1 MQESINYFFLLIGRV
16 KNIRWDLSSKNFILV
31 SKSLIFY
38 NARNDST
45 KLNKFL
51 LKLSNQSHIKKTI
64 NKIITPW
71 YSIPLIDRWLLGQI
85 IPPMLFAISAFTV
98 ISLSVGVMFDLIR
111 KVVEYGLPLF
121 LALKV
126 IFFSLPSF
134 LVLSFPMAVLLS
146 TLLAYGKLSSNSE
159 LLALKSLGIKTS
171 RIISPAIAL
180 SIFMTGLTF
189 YFNDNLV
196 PASNK
201 LAEVT
206 LRAGIGSSFSGEQGK
221 DNIMFSRY
229 GSRINSSNKK
239 PTKINTYLTHIFYA
253 SWYENNIMEGVT
265 VLDFSR
271 EDFQQILKAKNGK
284 FDKKSSSWIFS
295 DGSIVSIDPSGQTT
309 NIQFKEY
316 TYPFVEGPMELA
328 KVPKDAN
335 EMTLKQA
342 IQAEKIYEKTGNI
355 KEVRRIKVRI
365 QEKFTLPFACL
376 VFGLIGSSLGSK
388 SNLRSSKSQGFGL
401 SVILI
406 LIYYVMSFLFS
417 SLGVKGILPPI
428 FAAWLPVLI
437 SLGGGIYLLRK
448 SSSF

>member
-1 MQESINYFFLLIGRV
+1 M
-16 KNIRWDLSSKNFILV
+16 
-31 SKSLIFY
+31 
-38 NARNDST
+38 
-45 KLNKFL
+45 
-51 LKLSNQSHIKKTI
+51 
-64 NKIITPW
+64 TPW
-71 YSIPLIDRWLLGQI
+71 YLIPLIDRWLLGQI
-85 IPPMLFAISAFTV
+85 ITPMIFAISAFTV

-111 KVVEYGLPLF
+111 KIVEFGLPLF

-126 IFFSLPSF
+126 LFFSLPSF

-146 TLLAYGKLSSNSE
+146 TLLTYGKLSSNSE

-171 RIISPAIAL
+171 RIIAPAIAL

-206 LRAGIGSSFSGEQGK
+206 LRAGIGSSFSGETGK

-229 GSRINSSNKK
+229 GSRINASTKK
-239 PTKINTYLTHIFYA
+239 PTKTNTYLTHIFYA
-253 SWYENNIMEGVT
+253 SQYKNNTMKGVT
-265 VLDFSR
+265 LLDFSR
-271 EDFQQILKAKNGK
+271 EDFQQILKADTAI
-284 FDKKSSSWIFS
+284 FDKKNSSWIFYT
-295 DGSIVSIDPSGQTT
+295 GSIVSIAPSGQTT

-328 KVPKDAN
+328 KVPRDAT

-342 IQAEKIYEKTGNI
+342 LQAEKIYKKTGNL
-355 KEVRRIKVRI
+355 KEIRRIQVRI
-365 QEKFTLPFACL
+365 QEKFTLPCACL

-406 LIYYVMSFLFS
+406 LIYYVMSFVFS
-417 SLGVKGILPPI
+417 SFGVKGLLSPI

>member
-1 MQESINYFFLLIGRV
+1 
-16 KNIRWDLSSKNFILV
+16 
-31 SKSLIFY
+31 
-38 NARNDST
+38 
-45 KLNKFL
+45 
-51 LKLSNQSHIKKTI
+51 LKLSNQALIKKTI
-64 NKIITPW
+64 NKIIAPW

-111 KVVEYGLPLF
+111 KIVEFGLPLF

-126 IFFSLPSF
+126 LFFSLPSF

-146 TLLAYGKLSSNSE
+146 TLLAYGKLSNNSE
-159 LLALKSLGIKTS
+159 LLALKSLGVKTS
-171 RIISPAIAL
+171 RIISPAIAI

-201 LAEVT
+201 LAETT
-206 LRAGIGSSFSGEQGK
+206 LRAGIGSSFSEESGK
-221 DNIMFSRY
+221 ENIMFSRY
-229 GSRINSSNKK
+229 GSRINSETKK
-239 PTKINTYLTHIFYA
+239 PTKNNSKLTHIFY
-253 SWYENNIMEGVT
+253 SQWYENKIMKNVT

-271 EDFQQILKAKNGK
+271 EDFQQILKAKTGR

-295 DGSIVSIDPSGQTT
+295 DGSIVSINSGGQTT

-328 KVPKDAN
+328 KIPSDAN
-335 EMTLKQA
+335 RMTLKQA
-342 IQAEKIYEKTGNI
+342 IQAEKIYKKTGNL

-406 LIYYVMSFLFS
+406 LIYYVMSFIFS
-417 SLGVKGILPPI
+417 SFGVKGILNPI
-428 FAAWLPVLI
+428 LAAWLPVLI

>member
-1 MQESINYFFLLIGRV
+1 M
-16 KNIRWDLSSKNFILV
+16 
-31 SKSLIFY
+31 
-38 NARNDST
+38 
-45 KLNKFL
+45 
-51 LKLSNQSHIKKTI
+51 KLSKKSPIQKTI
-64 NKIITPW
+64 NQIISPW
-71 YSIPLIDRWLLGQI
+71 YLIPLIDRWLLGQI
-85 IPPMLFAISAFTV
+85 LPPMLFAISAFTV

-111 KVVEYGLPLF
+111 KIVEYGLPLF

-126 IFFSLPSF
+126 LFFSLPSF

-201 LAEVT
+201 LAETT
-206 LRAGIGSSFSGEQGK
+206 LRAGIGSSFSEEKGK
-221 DNIMFSRY
+221 ENIMFSRY
-229 GSRINSSNKK
+229 GSRIDSVTKK
-239 PTKINTYLTHIFYA
+239 PTKNNSKLTHIFYA
-253 SWYENNIMEGVT
+253 QWYENNIMKNVT

-271 EDFQQILKAKNGK
+271 NDIQQILKAKTGRFN
-284 FDKKSSSWIFS
+284 KKSSSWIFS
-295 DGSIVSIDPSGQTT
+295 DGSIVSIDPRGQTT

-316 TYPFVEGPMELA
+316 TYPFVEGPLELA
-328 KVPKDAN
+328 KVPKDAS

-342 IQAEKIYEKTGNI
+342 LKAEKIYKKTGNL
-355 KEVRRIKVRI
+355 KEIRRIQVRI
-365 QEKFTLPFACL
+365 QEKFTLPCACI

-406 LIYYVMSFLFS
+406 LIYYVMSFIFS
-417 SLGVKGILPPI
+417 SFGVKGLLTPI
-428 FAAWLPVLI
+428 IAAWLPVLI
-437 SLGGGIYLLRK
+437 SMGGGIYFLRK
-448 SSSF
+448 SSSL

>member
-1 MQESINYFFLLIGRV
+1 M
-16 KNIRWDLSSKNFILV
+16 
-31 SKSLIFY
+31 
-38 NARNDST
+38 
-45 KLNKFL
+45 
-51 LKLSNQSHIKKTI
+51 KLSNQLVIKKTF

-85 IPPMLFAISAFTV
+85 IPPMIFAISAFTV

-111 KVVEYGLPLF
+111 KIVEYGLPLF

-126 IFFSLPSF
+126 LFFSLPSF

-146 TLLAYGKLSSNSE
+146 TLLAYGKLSSKSE
-159 LLALKSLGIKTS
+159 LLALKSLGVKTS
-171 RIISPAIAL
+171 RIIAPAIAL

-196 PASNK
+196 PRSNK
-201 LAEVT
+201 LAETT
-206 LRAGIGSSFSGEQGK
+206 LRAGIGSSFSEEKGK
-221 DNIMFSRY
+221 ENIMFSRY
-229 GSRINSSNKK
+229 GSRIDASTKKATKNNSK
-239 PTKINTYLTHIFYA
+239 LTHIFYA
-253 SWYENNIMEGVT
+253 QWYENNTMKKVT

-271 EDFQQILKAKNGK
+271 EDIQQILKANLAKY
-284 FDKKSSSWIFS
+284 DKQNSSWIFS
-295 DGSIVSIDPSGQTT
+295 DGSIVSIDQSGQTT
-309 NIQFKEY
+309 NIKFKEY

-328 KVPKDAN
+328 KVPKDAA
-335 EMTLKQA
+335 EMNLKQA
-342 IQAEKIYEKTGNI
+342 IQAEKIYTKTGNL

-406 LIYYVMSFLFS
+406 LIYYVMSFIFS
-417 SLGVKGILPPI
+417 SFGVKGILPPI

>member
-1 MQESINYFFLLIGRV
+1 MKVSTQILIR
-16 KNIRWDLSSKNFILV
+16 
-31 SKSLIFY
+31 
-38 NARNDST
+38 
-45 KLNKFL
+45 
-51 LKLSNQSHIKKTI
+51 
-64 NKIITPW
+64 KIISPW
-71 YSIPLIDRWLLGQI
+71 YLLPLIDRWLLGQI
-85 IPPMLFAISAFTV
+85 IPPMIFAISAFTV

-111 KVVEYGLPLF
+111 KIVEFGLPLF

-126 IFFSLPSF
+126 LFFSLPSF

-171 RIISPAIAL
+171 RIIAPAIAL

-201 LAEVT
+201 LAEAT
-206 LRAGIGSSFSGEQGK
+206 LRSGMGSSFTEEKGK
-221 DNIMFSRY
+221 SNIMFSRY
-229 GSRINSSNKK
+229 GSRIKSSNKK
-239 PTKINTYLTHIFYA
+239 PTKSNTYLTHIFYA
-253 SWYENNIMEGVT
+253 SRYENNLMKKIT
-265 VLDFSR
+265 LLDFSR
-271 EDFQQILKAKNGK
+271 QDIQQILKAKKGR
-284 FDKKSSSWIFS
+284 FDKKNSSWIFFE
-295 DGSIVSIDPSGQTT
+295 GNIISISPDGQTT
-309 NIQFKEY
+309 NVQFKKY

-342 IQAEKIYEKTGNI
+342 IQAEKIYEKTGNL

-406 LIYYVMSFLFS
+406 LIYYVMSFVFS
-417 SLGVKGILPPI
+417 SFGVKGILPPI
-428 FAAWLPVLI
+428 FAAWLPVFI
-437 SLGGGIYLLRK
+437 SLGGGVFLLRK

>member
-1 MQESINYFFLLIGRV
+1 M
-16 KNIRWDLSSKNFILV
+16 
-31 SKSLIFY
+31 
-38 NARNDST
+38 
-45 KLNKFL
+45 
-51 LKLSNQSHIKKTI
+51 KLSNQLVIKKAL
-64 NKIITPW
+64 NKIIAPW

-85 IPPMLFAISAFTV
+85 IPPMIFAISAFTV

-111 KVVEYGLPLF
+111 KIVEFGLPLF
-121 LALKV
+121 LALRV
-126 IFFSLPSF
+126 LFFSLPSF

-201 LAEVT
+201 LAEAT
-206 LRAGIGSSFSGEQGK
+206 LRAGMGGSFSVEKGK
-221 DNIMFSRY
+221 SNIMFSRY
-229 GSRINSSNKK
+229 GSRINSSTQKT
-239 PTKINTYLTHIFYA
+239 TKRNNYLTHIFYA
-253 SWYENNIMEGVT
+253 SRYEKNLMKKVT
-265 VLDFSR
+265 LLDFSR
-271 EDFQQILKAKNGK
+271 KDFQQILKAKTGR
-284 FDKKSSSWIFS
+284 FDEKNSSWIFS
-295 DGSIVSIDPSGQTT
+295 EGSILSIDPSGQTT

-316 TYPFVEGPMELA
+316 TYPFVEGPLELA

-335 EMTLKQA
+335 EMSLKQA
-342 IQAEKIYEKTGNI
+342 LKAETIYRKTGNI
-355 KEVRRIKVRI
+355 KEIRRIQVRI
-365 QEKFTLPFACL
+365 QEKFTLPCACL

-406 LIYYVMSFLFS
+406 LIYYVMSFVFS
-417 SLGVKGILPPI
+417 SFGVKGLINPI

-437 SLGGGIYLLRK
+437 SLAGGIYLLRK

>member
-1 MQESINYFFLLIGRV
+1 M
-16 KNIRWDLSSKNFILV
+16 
-31 SKSLIFY
+31 IFY
-38 NARNDST
+38 NIEKIS
-45 KLNKFL
+45 KKSNKFL
-51 LKLSNQSHIKKTI
+51 LKLSNQTPIKKTI

-85 IPPMLFAISAFTV
+85 IPPMIFAISAFTV

-111 KVVEYGLPLF
+111 KIVEYGLPLF

-126 IFFSLPSF
+126 LFFSLPSF

-146 TLLAYGKLSSNSE
+146 TLLAYGKLSNNSE
-159 LLALKSLGIKTS
+159 LLALQSLGVKTS
-171 RIISPAIAL
+171 RIISPAIAI

-201 LAEVT
+201 LAETT
-206 LRAGIGSSFSGEQGK
+206 LRAGIGSSFSEENGK
-221 DNIMFSRY
+221 ENIMFSRY
-229 GSRINSSNKK
+229 GSRINSETKK
-239 PTKINTYLTHIFYA
+239 PTKNNSKLTHIFY
-253 SWYENNIMEGVT
+253 SQWYENKIMKNVT

-271 EDFQQILKAKNGK
+271 EDFQQILKAKTGR
-284 FDKKSSSWIFS
+284 FDKKNSSWIFS
-295 DGSIVSIDPSGQTT
+295 DGSIVSIDSGGQTT

-316 TYPFVEGPMELA
+316 RYPFVEGPMELA

-342 IQAEKIYEKTGNI
+342 IQAEKIYKKTGNL

-406 LIYYVMSFLFS
+406 LIYYVMSFIFS
-417 SLGVKGILPPI
+417 SFGVKGILPPI

-448 SSSF
+448 SSSL